1 MEEQFETEKG
11 VKVEIG
17 SNLLKAIKGVLKL
30 VEQVNSRMD
39 QHVLSPGKEV
49 NRAFGI
55 NVTKMHKDH
64 VKHNNN
70 VVTNP

>member
-1 MEEQFETEKG
+1 MEKQFETDRG

-17 SNLLKAIKGVLKL
+17 DNLLKAIKGVLRL
-30 VEQVNSRMD
+30 VEQVNARID

-55 NVTKMHKDH
+55 NITKMHKDH
-64 VKHNNN
+64 VKNKN